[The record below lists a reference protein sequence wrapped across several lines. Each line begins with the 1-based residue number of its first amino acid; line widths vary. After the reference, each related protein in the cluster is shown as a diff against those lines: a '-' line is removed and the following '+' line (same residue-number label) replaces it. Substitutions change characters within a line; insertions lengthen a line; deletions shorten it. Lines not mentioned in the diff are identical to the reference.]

1 MGTTPTLLLSCSF
14 HSPALLLLCSSPAS
28 ASALPRPYSCPAPFK
43 LLSGKFI
50 APPQF
55 LPSSCPLFCPV
66 LLYSALLLPC
76 SCPAHVSAPLLLSS
90 SPAPTL
96 LLVLPIPVWQPS
108 SSPSA
113 PYDFFRHGESR
124 LLCREWRRMKPVI
137 GWVVGVRV
145 DSFCLVVHFVGRR
158 GNG

>member
-124 LLCREWRRMKPVI
+124 LLWYLLLQYSLTVI
-137 GWVVGVRV
+137 FL
-145 DSFCLVVHFVGRR
+145 SNFLFCKFGDFWLNLVIFG
-158 GNG
+158 